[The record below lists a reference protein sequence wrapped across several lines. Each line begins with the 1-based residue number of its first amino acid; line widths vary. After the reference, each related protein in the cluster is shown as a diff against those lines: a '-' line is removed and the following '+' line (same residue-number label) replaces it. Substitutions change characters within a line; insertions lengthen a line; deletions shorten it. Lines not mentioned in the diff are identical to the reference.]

1 MVELLCGLGLCY
13 GLNVLILS
21 MHWLINGVNGRLV
34 GMYCGVNEMRVEATC
49 IYCTS
54 PLPFPLAATLVGL
67 LFDLVVV
74 FTLQIFSRVKPL
86 GHPSS

>member
-21 MHWLINGVNGRLV
+21 IHWLINGVNGRLV

-49 IYCTS
+49 IYCMP
-54 PLPFPLAATLVGL
+54 PLPFPLATTLVKL
-67 LFDLVVV
+67 LFDLAVV
-74 FTLQIFSRVKPL
+74 FMLQIFRKVKPL
-86 GHPSS
+86 GHPSY